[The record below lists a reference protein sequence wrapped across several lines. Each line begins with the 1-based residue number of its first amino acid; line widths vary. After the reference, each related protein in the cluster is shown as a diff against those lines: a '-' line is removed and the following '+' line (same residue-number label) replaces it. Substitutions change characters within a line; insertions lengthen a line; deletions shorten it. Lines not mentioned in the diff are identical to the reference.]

1 MDSFL
6 VHPLIL
12 AVMAGVAIYVQ
23 WRQGRYE
30 YAFART
36 LYFWLYL
43 FLFLYPD
50 MPIETARFYNRYF
63 LLLMFLVEAISY
75 YHRTRGMRHAS
86 Q

>member
-1 MDSFL
+1 MNMRSRGHCISGF
-6 VHPLIL
+6 I
-12 AVMAGVAIYVQ
+12 
-23 WRQGRYE
+23 
-30 YAFART
+30 F
-36 LYFWLYL
+36 